1 MSDFWFAQ
9 SLAFASVWLHA
20 REQMAAYVTRWAV
33 LQDLVVRPRLT
44 VLLRA
49 PMEALLA
56 RIRTRGRPGEEL
68 LTIEQMQRIELALEI
83 QANVAV
89 GPVLR
94 LDALDKKAAL
104 VELVAAV
111 EAMR

>member
-1 MSDFWFAQ
+1 MVRAIAGFCEC
-9 SLAFASVWLHA
+9 LA
-20 REQMAAYVTRWAV
+20 REEQLPAYLARCTE
-33 LQDLVVRPRLT
+33 LLPLVVRPRLT

-49 PMEALLA
+49 PLEALLA
-56 RIRTRGRPGEEL
+56 RIRTRGRGGEEL
-68 LTIEQMQRIELALEI
+68 LTIEHLRRIGDALDY
-83 QANVAV
+83 QAAAAE

-94 LDALDKKAAL
+94 LDALDKKAAA